1 LPAAEVVNASKVKVP
16 RAAALALARS
26 MSRLVLGRGKKVI
39 TIDMTEDAPDDDALA
54 ELLLGRTGNLKAPT
68 LKVGTTLLVGYS
80 EAAYREVLGI

>member
-1 LPAAEVVNASKVKVP
+1 MP

-26 MSRLVLGRGKKVI
+26 MARIVTGRGKKV
-39 TIDMTEDAPDDDALA
+39 TILDLSADAPDDDTLA

-80 EAAYREVLGI
+80 EAAYREVFGT